1 MPRISVIG
9 IGSDFGD
16 DRAGWRVAELLA
28 GSSQSLAKIE
38 GVTITACRSPGS
50 ELPGLL
56 MAADIAIV
64 VDAVVSGGA
73 PGTVHRLSGRCL
85 PSLESAGLSSHGM
98 SLQTLLELAKTLGN
112 GPSDLVIYGIE
123 SESIDVDSEM
133 SQAVFRAVSFV
144 VDKIKQDIVHY
155 S

>member
-9 IGSDFGD
+9 IGSAFGD

-28 GSSQSLAKIE
+28 GSSQSFVNPE

-64 VDAVVSGGA
+64 VDAVISGGA
-73 PGTVHRLSGRCL
+73 PGTVLRLSGRSL
-85 PSLESAGLSSHGM
+85 PSFVNAGLSSHGM
-98 SLQTLLELAKTLGN
+98 RLQTLLELVKTLGN
-112 GPSDLVIYGIE
+112 SPSDLIIYGIE
-123 SESIDVDSEM
+123 SADVDAEM
-133 SQAVFRAVSFV
+133 SQDVLRAVSFV
-144 VDKIKQDIVHY
+144 VDRIKGDIVHF

>member
-9 IGSDFGD
+9 IGSAFGD

-28 GSSQSLAKIE
+28 GSSQPFGNSE
-38 GVTITACRSPGS
+38 GVTISTCHSPGS

-85 PSLESAGLSSHGM
+85 PSFLRAGLSSHGM
-98 SLQTLLELAKTLGN
+98 SLQSLLELVKTLGN

-123 SESIDVDSEM
+123 SEAVDVDAEM
-133 SQAVFRAVSFV
+133 SQDVLRAVSFV